1 MRQFKEEYENLLKQQ
16 KFGKGNRGDQQQSL
30 GQNSFPSNAKMSYI
44 GQGTSVMGQL
54 QSNSDMSRKIESK
67 YEVAIDKAQ
76 HYQSEYQDE
85 PEFTN
90 LLDHIMNYEFPEDDH
105 KKSYGYKELREKCK
119 IYERED
125 QTYLSK
131 YIGKI
136 SYLNS
141 GFLSDVLLR
150 VGDRPSIHTEKLNRA
165 KTLLRQLE
173 DEWKENE
180 HSYYDR
186 LKTIAGIENQLNY
199 DEFLRKIILEIDD
212 LEMRR
217 KFNYDL

>member
-1 MRQFKEEYENLLKQQ
+1 MLINL
-16 KFGKGNRGDQQQSL
+16 
-30 GQNSFPSNAKMSYI
+30 
-44 GQGTSVMGQL
+44 GQGTSQMRQL

-76 HYQSEYQDE
+76 YYQSEYQDE
-85 PEFTN
+85 PEYTN
-90 LLDHIMNYEFPEDDH
+90 LMDQIMNYEFPEDDS

-141 GFLSDVLLR
+141 GFLLDVLLR
-150 VGDRPSIHTEKLNRA
+150 VGDRPSIHTEKLVNSTSFTTKFFVIEPSKDSF
-165 KTLLRQLE
+165 KT
-173 DEWKENE
+173 
-180 HSYYDR
+180 
-186 LKTIAGIENQLNY
+186 T
-199 DEFLRKIILEIDD
+199 
-212 LEMRR
+212 
-217 KFNYDL
+217 

>member
-1 MRQFKEEYENLLKQQ
+1 VNNSNHFNNSGSLGVINGNGAKGNSPKKTLGTSASNRKDRLRQFKEEYENLLKQQ
-16 KFGKGNRGDQQQSL
+16 KFGKGNSGDQQQSL
-30 GQNSFPSNAKMSYI
+30 GQNSSQSNAKMSYI
-44 GQGTSVMGQL
+44 GKIFLMLINIGQGTSQMRQL

-76 HYQSEYQDE
+76 YYQSEYQDE
-85 PEFTN
+85 PEYTN
-90 LLDHIMNYEFPEDDH
+90 LMDQIMNYEFPEDEP
-105 KKSYGYKELREKCK
+105 KKSYGYKELRVKCK

-150 VGDRPSIHTEKLNRA
+150 VGDRPSIHTEKLVNS
-165 KTLLRQLE
+165 TPF
-173 DEWKENE
+173 
-180 HSYYDR
+180 
-186 LKTIAGIENQLNY
+186 TT
-199 DEFLRKIILEIDD
+199 KIL
-212 LEMRR
+212 
-217 KFNYDL
+217 